1 MHYVLIHFDV
11 PDVDPATFELI
22 VDGRVRRPA
31 ALTLDGAAR
40 PAGGHDGGD
49 DGVRRLGARAPRAAP
64 GLGAVARRGD
74 RLRRVDRD
82 APARR
87 ARGGRAARRRRRAA
101 VHRPGP
107 RVRSGRRAGLPAQ
120 PVDRGRDGRR
130 RPAGLRHER
139 RSRCPPSHGFP
150 LRLIVPEWYGMA
162 SVKWLRSITAITE
175 PFEGVQQTL
184 LYRYRR
190 SADDPGTPVTRKR
203 PRALMA
209 PPGMPEFL
217 ARTRHVRAGRTL
229 VQGRAWSG
237 PDAGQPRRVQ
247 RRRRAHVGR
256 RAPGGAQRQ
265 ARLERAGPTPGTR
278 ASRAT
283 TSSASARPT
292 APATPSRSTA
302 PRPGTRAATRVNAVQ
317 RVAVRVT

>member
-31 ALTLDGAAR
+31 ALTPRGAAR

-49 DGVRRLGARAPRAAP
+49 DGVRRLGARPPRAAP
-64 GLGAVARRGD
+64 GLGALARRGD

-101 VHRPGP
+101 VHRPATAA
-107 RVRSGRRAGLPAQ
+107 SIRASSRTTSA
-120 PVDRGRDGRR
+120 
-130 RPAGLRHER
+130 AC
-139 RSRCPPSHGFP
+139 RSRTRCAGDVLLAYAMNGQPLPPSHGFP

-175 PFEGVQQTL
+175 PFEGVQQTQ

-190 SADDPGTPVTRKR
+190 SDGRPGNAGHAQAAARADGAARDTGVPLAHPA
-203 PRALMA
+203 RA
-209 PPGMPEFL
+209 
-217 ARTRHVRAGRTL
+217 
-229 VQGRAWSG
+229 
-237 PDAGQPRRVQ
+237 
-247 RRRRAHVGR
+247 RRAHAGRGPGVVGAR
-256 RAPGGAQRQ
+256 RRSAASSSAPTAGAR
-265 ARLERAGPTPGTR
+265 GTTR
-278 ASRAT
+278 AWRSRNGKHGW
-283 TSSASARPT
+283 SAL
-292 APATPSRSTA
+292 
-302 PRPGTRAATRVNAVQ
+302 VL
-317 RVAVRVT
+317 